1 MTPNRNSYLKY
12 RSNPDNYYHQSYQ
25 NDCNRWF
32 VLYLNFII
40 NFFIFA
46 TVTPTVYALIV
57 ILSVVCIALIA
68 TIMILFSEIT
78 DAIKR

>member
-1 MTPNRNSYLKY
+1 MNPNRNSYLKY

-32 VLYLNFII
+32 VLFVNLII
-40 NFFIFA
+40 NVFIFMS
-46 TVTPTVYALIV
+46 VTPTVYAISV